1 MAINEYDRFDALALG
16 ELVRSGEV
24 SARELVLEAISRAE
38 ALNPTINAIV
48 TELYGAAV
56 EAAPEVSRREGPLA
70 GVPFLLKD
78 LAYQEGVRCTFGSRL
93 FRDFVPDHDADL
105 VKRHRAAGLVIFG
118 RTNTPEVGLAAT
130 TEGVLLG
137 PCRNPW
143 NTERTPGGSSGGA
156 AAAVAAGILPA
167 AHATD
172 GGGSIR
178 IPASCCGLVGLKPS
192 RARNPVGPD
201 AGEGW
206 GSMSTGHV
214 VTRSVRDSAAFLD
227 ATHGPAPGDPYY
239 APPFEGS
246 YLEAHVA
253 EPGQLRIAMDL
264 NTITGEAVDPACAEA
279 AKKAAALCESLG
291 HVVEEAWPEYD
302 RATFGQSTGAIVAAN
317 VANSI
322 YSRAEALGRE
332 LTLDDVERLTLAT
345 AERGRAIPA
354 SAYVRAIGVIHQT
367 GRILAE
373 FCERYDVILTP
384 TLVSPP
390 VPIGWLNP
398 DMEDLA
404 VYGERFG
411 KFWGFT
417 NLHNATGQPAISLP
431 LHWTDDGLPVGVQ
444 LAAGY
449 GNELLLLQIA
459 RQLEEAAPWFDK
471 RP

>member
-1 MAINEYDRFDALALG
+1 
-16 ELVRSGEV
+16 
-24 SARELVLEAISRAE
+24 
-38 ALNPTINAIV
+38 
-48 TELYGAAV
+48 
-56 EAAPEVSRREGPLA
+56 
-70 GVPFLLKD
+70 
-78 LAYQEGVRCTFGSRL
+78 
-93 FRDFVPDHDADL
+93 
-105 VKRHRAAGLVIFG
+105 AAGLVIFG

-167 AHATD
+167 AHAPD

-291 HVVEEAWPEYD
+291 HVVEEASPEYD